1 MDTLKK
7 DGAAPLPR
15 DLDGLQK
22 TLERLQESL
31 SQAHAYGEEVVVRL
45 TIPSDTNAAAP
56 IVCCCLCPWIVLT
69 MSAGSSM

>member
-1 MDTLKK
+1 MQFFYAVDTLKK

-31 SQAHAYGEEVVVRL
+31 SRAHAYGEEVVVRL
-45 TIPSDTNAAAP
+45 ITPYGISVAAAD
-56 IVCCCLCPWIVLT
+56 CP
-69 MSAGSSM
+69 